1 VCKSAEAVAVTQL
14 IARLHGRKPLPLT
27 SSIFGAET
35 ERLLHYAD
43 VSLGTDG
50 KEKFVSSGPHE
61 EPQTLVVIE
70 PEDVW
75 IGKGAIRACRS

>member
-1 VCKSAEAVAVTQL
+1 MDTTL
-14 IARLHGRKPLPLT
+14 IARLHGRKSLTLT

-50 KEKFVSSGPHE
+50 KEKFVSSGLT
-61 EPQTLVVIE
+61 QSRKRL
-70 PEDVW
+70 
-75 IGKGAIRACRS
+75 